1 MLTLLLLNCRP
12 SERKPRQPQTIGKYK
27 SFGMVLETHL
37 KLCVRELEFT
47 EKKFLLLKLAK
58 WTKIRVF

>member
-1 MLTLLLLNCRP
+1 MLTLLFLNSRP
-12 SERKPRQPQTIGKYK
+12 LERKPRQLRTIGKYK

-37 KLCVRELEFT
+37 KLCVRELNFP

-58 WTKIRVF
+58 